1 MSAFQEYLSEEEL
14 SEKLSDLST
23 GGLHDGYTCVY
34 KTWKS
39 LLRKWF
45 QTENTDIYIVT
56 PCIDEQR
63 LKDIVDCFVN
73 GHFRGTLRAF
83 YVPRYCDGANSVSDL
98 KRSVVESYK
107 ETKLHAVIE
116 HYIYR
121 NILLP
126 VNKEFQGKFIAGVR
140 NGMAEVLIIS
150 AGFNG
155 INFRHKTLQ
164 TAQFITMPESTFKE
178 KYLSVVE
185 SPVAMTM
192 L

>member
-1 MSAFQEYLSEEEL
+1 MN
-14 SEKLSDLST
+14 T

-45 QTENTDIYIVT
+45 QTNGTDIYIVT

-63 LKDIVDCFVN
+63 LKDIVDCFVHGQCQDN
-73 GHFRGTLRAF
+73 LRAC
-83 YVPRYCDGANSVSDL
+83 YVPRYCDGSKTVSDL
-98 KRSVVESYK
+98 KRSVIRSCK
-107 ETKLHAVIE
+107 ETRSHVVIE

-126 VNKEFQGKFIAGVR
+126 MNKEFEGKFIAGVN
-140 NGMAEVLIIS
+140 NGMAEVLTTS
-150 AGFNG
+150 AGFSDKH
-155 INFRHKTLQ
+155 FRHKNLQ
-164 TAQFITMPESTFKE
+164 TAQYITMSESSFKE
-178 KYLSVVE
+178 KYMSVVE
-185 SPVAMTM
+185 SPVATTM